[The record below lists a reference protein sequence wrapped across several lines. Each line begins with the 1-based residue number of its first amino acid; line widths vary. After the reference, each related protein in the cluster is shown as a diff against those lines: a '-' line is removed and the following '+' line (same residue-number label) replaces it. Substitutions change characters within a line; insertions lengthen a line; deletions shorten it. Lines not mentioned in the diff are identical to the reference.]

1 MPAFY
6 GLHSAMFYCLSMHLR
21 TLLALAIPR
30 TKAGGSVRFKF
41 APRIG
46 NHFVGTRTESF
57 ESSTAAS
64 TRIKAR
70 QVDTIPALK
79 VLQ

>member
-41 APRIG
+41 APRIA

-57 ESSTAAS
+57 ESSRLLRRGS
-64 TRIKAR
+64 K
-70 QVDTIPALK
+70 PAKWIRFL
-79 VLQ
+79 L